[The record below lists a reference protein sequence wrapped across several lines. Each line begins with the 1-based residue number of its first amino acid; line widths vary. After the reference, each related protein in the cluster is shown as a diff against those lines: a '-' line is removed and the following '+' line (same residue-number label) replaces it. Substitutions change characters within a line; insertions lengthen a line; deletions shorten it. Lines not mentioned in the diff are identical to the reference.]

1 MFSTLFKYKLT
12 FFLISFAIIK
22 FHFSNALS
30 LLQSNC
36 KWLIFMLLKAV
47 AITATL
53 PNNNNKINEKGYN
66 VSQPT
71 NQPTNNINI
80 DIYDYVDEDV
90 VNNNNFKISMLNTI
104 ILKKY
109 VFLYISVLF
118 QFLFIFVFVSLH
130 LLFKNCQHKPI
141 TRTSSLTLSPL
152 FIKSFRMK

>member
-1 MFSTLFKYKLT
+1 MTLTFSTLFKYKLT

-36 KWLIFMLLKAV
+36 KWIIFMLLKAV

-53 PNNNNKINEKGYN
+53 PNNNNNKINEKGYN
-66 VSQPT
+66 VSQS
-71 NQPTNNINI
+71 TNNINT

-109 VFLYISVLF
+109 VFLYISLLF
-118 QFLFIFVFVSLH
+118 QFLFIFVSLH

-152 FIKSFRMK
+152 LTKSFRMK